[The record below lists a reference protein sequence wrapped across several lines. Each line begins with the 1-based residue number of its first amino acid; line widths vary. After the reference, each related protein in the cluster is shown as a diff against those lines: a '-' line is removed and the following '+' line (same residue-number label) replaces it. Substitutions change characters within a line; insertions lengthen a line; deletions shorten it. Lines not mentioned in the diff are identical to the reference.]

1 MQYIWI
7 HSWMRH
13 FKTAEISQ
21 TFGLRR
27 IFTYKFKYVVVSYNY
42 SSCLWR
48 WWDFAFLLICLILSL
63 PNSITKT
70 LGHYEDKKKFACI
83 KLVLWCHWENFHTIW
98 KEFEMCENLLILIC
112 IFICLVWTRL
122 WRELLRFIHEENYKV
137 CATLYWLTIYIP
149 ILGSDLS
156 GFICVTVDNL
166 GDMTVAALLANVPS
180 ASTLPEASVELG
192 QHAWGLAMS
201 EWLDRAGEA
210 KQ

>member
-1 MQYIWI
+1 MFVEVVRFCFSFNLFNFISSKQYYKN
-7 HSWMRH
+7 SW
-13 FKTAEISQ
+13 S
-21 TFGLRR
+21 
-27 IFTYKFKYVVVSYNY
+27 
-42 SSCLWR
+42 LWR
-48 WWDFAFLLICLILSL
+48 Q
-63 PNSITKT
+63 
-70 LGHYEDKKKFACI
+70 KKFACI

-112 IFICLVWTRL
+112 IFICLVWIRL

-149 ILGSDLS
+149 ILGSDMS
-156 GFICVTVDNL
+156 GFICWEFILLSNCPFYLNIKPTWEWDKRDEWKRAEKCRGCLSVTVDNL